1 MASEEKKVYN
11 FWREGLPDE
20 ERARLAVQ
28 AQKIICELP
37 GETYRRDRDIF
48 NIRLYENNPVITLFS
63 FAGKYYSENA
73 TLALLPPEES
83 VNNKA
88 KAAIDTLA
96 SQIFSTDQRARF
108 RTVGGNYRQ
117 RRRAR
122 ALQEFADGLV
132 EELGLHELRK
142 RAGLDSCIL
151 ESGVGAI
158 QFYRDGDRV
167 AAERCLATEFSIDPT
182 DGLTDGRPE
191 TLYRRRPVP
200 RDNVH
205 AMADESGLKGDELA
219 RLKAAIDAV
228 PSLSTGGAPADH
240 IEVFEVWHTPKRK
253 ALRKKHGYHII
264 AIDHLGGALLVE
276 KYDKAGPPV
285 VFFALEG
292 KFTTSW
298 GLSCMTQVRG
308 LQIRINANRWRYE
321 RAQKLFHAGH
331 LYVNRAAKIKKSLLT
346 NEIGTVWE
354 GNGDTPPQ
362 KLTFEAASPELYAQE
377 DKDGALIFANLGI
390 NQAASMGESNRG
402 LSASAAAMR
411 EETAKSDQRNAG
423 RQQRWEKFHIDC
435 VRVALDLVRD
445 IVLFNEKGEKRK
457 TLGGYKVAAPGKRG
471 LTAVDWKDV
480 AMDEEDYVLD
490 IKPASPVPT
499 DPDGLIAFGER
510 MVELGAWTPDELAGY
525 MQDLDADARV
535 NLYESKRRSL
545 EKVFEGMLYEKAF
558 AAVPDEFTDVKTALA
573 LGPEFLAQGEED
585 GVPDKHIDRVRRY
598 LKRCKALIL
607 PPAPPPGGP
616 AAAPPPPG
624 AAAPAMPMAA

>member
-1 MASEEKKVYN
+1 MGTKSARSTAFGARDWKTPK
-11 FWREGLPDE
+11 
-20 ERARLAVQ
+20 RARMAVA
-28 AQKIICELP
+28 AQKIVCELP
-37 GETYRRDRDIF
+37 SETYRRDRDIF
-48 NIRLYENNPVITLFS
+48 NIRLYENNPVITLYS

-96 SQIFSTDQRARF
+96 AQIFSTDQRARF
-108 RTVGGNYRQ
+108 RTVNGNYRQ

-122 ALQEFADGLV
+122 GMQDFADGIV
-132 EELGLHELRK
+132 QELELHALRK

-158 QFYRDGDRV
+158 QFFRDGDRV
-167 AAERCLATEFSIDPT
+167 GAERCLATEFSIDPT
-182 DGLTDGRPE
+182 DGLTDGRNE

-205 AMADESGLKGDELA
+205 AMVEGTGEEAEKLH
-219 RLKAAIDAV
+219 AAIDSV
-228 PSLSTGGAPADH
+228 PSLQTGGAPADH
-240 IEVFEVWHTPKRK
+240 IEVFEAWHTPRVKK
-253 ALRKKHGYHII
+253 LRKKHGYHVIS
-264 AIDHLGGALLVE
+264 IDHNDGAILVE
-276 KYDKAGPPV
+276 KFDKAYAPV
-285 VFFALEG
+285 VFFSLEG
-292 KFTTSW
+292 KFTTAW

-331 LYVNRAAKIKKSLLT
+331 LYVNRAAKVKKSLLT

-362 KLTFEAASPELYAQE
+362 KLTFQAASPELYAQE
-377 DKDGALIFANLGI
+377 EKDGALIFANLGI

-411 EETAKSDQRNAG
+411 EETAKADQRNAD

-445 IVLFNEKGEKRK
+445 IVTHNDKGQKR
-457 TLGGYKVAAPGKRG
+457 TTSGGYRVASKGKRG
-471 LTAVDWKDV
+471 LTVVDWKDV

-510 MVELGAWTPDELAGY
+510 MVELGAWKPDELAGY
-525 MQDLDADARV
+525 MQDLDADSRV
-535 NLYESKRRSL
+535 NRYEAQEREM
-545 EKVFEGMLYEKAF
+545 EKTFESMLYDKA
-558 AAVPDEFTDVKTALA
+558 AAYAPDEFTNIGLA
-573 LGPEFLAQGEED
+573 LKIGPDFLSQGKED

-598 LKRCKALIL
+598 LKRCKALMP
-607 PPAPPPGGP
+607 PPAPPPGPP
-616 AAAPPPPG
+616 AAAGPPPG
-624 AAAPAMPMAA
+624 APAVPMAA